1 MRRKTRTNLVPS
13 ITGFATAAMALW
25 CALGQPAAAQNAP
38 AKTHASATVGH
49 VEMSGNLSTNN
60 TDPSKVATA
69 VQNNSDVDLQPPIS
83 CKVDGKGVLTACTI
97 NVGYNLNDVANW
109 FQNDHDRILHLV
121 VDSVTLAK
129 KFERSS
135 QSCEDEK
142 AKK

>member
-1 MRRKTRTNLVPS
+1 
-13 ITGFATAAMALW
+13 
-25 CALGQPAAAQNAP
+25 
-38 AKTHASATVGH
+38 
-49 VEMSGNLSTNN
+49 MSGNLSTKN
-60 TDPSKVATA
+60 TDSNKVATA
-69 VQNNSDVDLQPPIS
+69 DKNNSDVDLQPPIS
-83 CKVDGKGVLTACTI
+83 CKVDGKGVLTDCRI

-109 FQNDHDRILHLV
+109 FQNDHDRILHLA

>member
-1 MRRKTRTNLVPS
+1 MHRKTRTNLVPP

-25 CALGQPAAAQNAP
+25 CGLGQPAAAQNAP
-38 AKTHASATVGH
+38 AKTDASKTVGY
-49 VEMSGNLSTNN
+49 VEMSGNLSTKN
-60 TDPSKVATA
+60 TDPNKVATA
-69 VQNNSDVDLQPPIS
+69 VQNNNDVDLQPPIS
-83 CKVDGKGVLTACTI
+83 CKVDGKGVLTACRI